1 MANIITQT
9 NRIIANID
17 GIMSR
22 RIEKV
27 KEIFSE
33 EGKIMLAEFRA
44 RQYASPHIPTPKK
57 SKADDKEKKEKAI
70 SYAKAHSGENKEV
83 TKGTQ
88 WINRSFR
95 SARGVFSYID
105 YNEVEGYIA
114 VGLYH
119 TMSYGAYLEY
129 AHNRKYAVIE
139 PIVRGRANA
148 LLSKIRKIYEAD

>member
-1 MANIITQT
+1 MN
-9 NRIIANID
+9 
-17 GIMSR
+17 R

-44 RQYASPHIPTPKK
+44 GQYASPHIPAPKK
-57 SKADDKEKKEKAI
+57 SKADSKENKEKAI
-70 SYAKAHSGENKEV
+70 NYAKEHSGETPNA
-83 TKGTQ
+83 TKGIP

-105 YNEVEGYIA
+105 HNEAEGYIA

-129 AHNRKYAVIE
+129 AHNRKFAIIE
-139 PIVRGRANA
+139 PIVRGRANS
-148 LLSKIRKIYEAD
+148 LLSKIKQLYEAD